1 MPIVKRVFLLII
13 CACSTGA
20 WANPYAEQEARA
32 TALLERAVAHYQE
45 QGERS
50 FAAFS
55 RLGPFT
61 EDDLYVFA
69 VSRDGVMQASGGP
82 SRVLIGRNI
91 APLLDDQLRA
101 GFQSILQA
109 PRSEGIQVGEYRW
122 INWRLGRVERKK
134 AFYQPVNGH
143 ILAVGYYLPRADK
156 ANALNMM
163 ERVVTALTD
172 NPEQTIDQI
181 NQLDSQFYQ
190 DDIYPVIV
198 DNETRRFVAHGYNR
212 GLLGSQFETV
222 KDNAGSPLGAP
233 IVELMQD
240 QESGEFSYM
249 WRNPVT
255 QQIEPKTAAIRRVG
269 RYLILVGWY
278 AEE

>member
-1 MPIVKRVFLLII
+1 MLAVI
-13 CACSTGA
+13 GNA
-20 WANPYAEQEARA
+20 WANPYAEQESRA
-32 TALLERAVAHYQE
+32 TALLERAVAYYQE
-45 QGERS
+45 EGERS

-61 EDDLYVFA
+61 EDDLYVFV

-109 PRSEGIQVGEYRW
+109 PRTEGIQVGEYRW

-134 AFYQPVNGH
+134 AFYQPMNGH
-143 ILAVGYYLPRADK
+143 ILAVGYYMPRADR

-163 ERVVTALTD
+163 ERVVAALHDNPALTI
-172 NPEQTIDQI
+172 EQI

-190 DDIYPVIV
+190 DDIYPVVV

-212 GLLGSQFETV
+212 GLVGSQFETV
-222 KDNAGSPLGAP
+222 KDNAGNPLGGP
-233 IVELMQD
+233 VVEQMQD
-240 QESGEFSYM
+240 QDSGEFSYM

-269 RYLILVGWY
+269 RYLVLVGWY
-278 AEE
+278 TD